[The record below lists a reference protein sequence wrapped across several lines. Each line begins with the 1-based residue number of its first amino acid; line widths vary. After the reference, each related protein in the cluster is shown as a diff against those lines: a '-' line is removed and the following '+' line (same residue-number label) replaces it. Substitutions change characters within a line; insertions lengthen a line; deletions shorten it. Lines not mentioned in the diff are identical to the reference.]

1 MKQFKEAI
9 DKDDFLEQIKDGL
22 DEKQLT
28 MHLRAGNWDVKMALE
43 LLKSFFNF
51 GRDFPECVK
60 ASLPSK
66 YTLRERQISPNISS
80 FCRCGHVW
88 EAEMISCSPVR
99 DEWGRRV
106 IVIHESK
113 FKLFLIIGGKIDFTY
128 F

>member
-9 DKDDFLEQIKDGL
+9 DKDDYLEQFKDGL
-22 DEKQLT
+22 DETHFT
-28 MHLRAGNWDVKMALE
+28 MYLRAGQWDVKVALE

-51 GRDFPECVK
+51 IRDFPECVK
-60 ASLPSK
+60 ASSPSK
-66 YTLRERQISPNISS
+66 YNLREREISQNISC

-106 IVIHESK
+106 IVMHESK
-113 FKLFLIIGGKIDFTY
+113 FKLFI
-128 F
+128 